1 MKTLK
6 LNNSLKYSS
15 INNRKPPAKKIK
27 RQIIQEPQQQFSND
41 ASCGVFVVK
50 LTPGLSNGVTGVVR
64 GHKPWY

>member
-15 INNRKPPAKKIK
+15 NNDRKHPAKKIK

-41 ASCGVFVVK
+41 ASCGVSVVR
-50 LTPGLSNGVTGVVR
+50 LTPGLSSGRKEVVR
-64 GHKPWY
+64 GKRPWY

>member
-15 INNRKPPAKKIK
+15 NNDRKHPAKKIK

-41 ASCGVFVVK
+41 ASCGVSVVS
-50 LTPGLSNGVTGVVR
+50 LTQSLSIGGKEVVR
-64 GHKPWY
+64 GEWPWY